1 MCNECHSQCTAPL
14 LSAKQLSSSVQDHV
28 KDVPI
33 TMTDLGSFGRSIMLG
48 APRLL
53 VTILLYC
60 AAAAARA
67 SANTKKVEDEVR
79 SLVRAQVQQANML
92 STGRQELLQL
102 VDDAKQAQQAQRDA
116 EERAQHAETHNQQH
130 CCESKWPFNNTASF
144 CVSRIDSVLLPYS
157 CCHFLEDVVKFAC

>member
-1 MCNECHSQCTAPL
+1 
-14 LSAKQLSSSVQDHV
+14 
-28 KDVPI
+28 
-33 TMTDLGSFGRSIMLG
+33 MLG

-67 SANTKKVEDEVR
+67 SANTKKVEDQVR
-79 SLVRAQVQQANML
+79 SLVRAQVRQANML

-130 CCESKWPFNNTASF
+130 CCESKWPSTTPPVSVRLELIVF
-144 CVSRIDSVLLPYS
+144 C
-157 CCHFLEDVVKFAC
+157 FLIPAAISLEML